1 MSLFFIFSAFQI
13 IMYFRGIYDYE
24 YMDYTIR
31 VLDKCNDYG
40 FKVIMDPHQDT
51 VRPFRTL
58 YLSLTLSRPSSGL
71 ASQVEMALP
80 SGLWQPAV

>member
-1 MSLFFIFSAFQI
+1 VSFLLFSPFQI
-13 IMYFRGIYDYE
+13 IIFFRGIYDYE

-40 FKVIMDPHQDT
+40 FKVIMDPHQDI
-51 VRPFRTL
+51 VRPSLPYITH
-58 YLSLTLSRPSSGL
+58 SLTHSRPSSGL

-80 SGLWQPAV
+80 SGL